1 MTNTSE
7 NINLETKTFPVR
19 LEKEGV
25 ISIPQ
30 AMQDNL
36 SLSEGDM
43 LTFVQIGDLVL
54 LTLKKLQV
62 PQLADKIAA
71 LRQDAGLSIEDLLEG
86 LEQEREAIWLEQQKD
101 A

>member
-7 NINLETKTFPVR
+7 NINIEIKTFPVR

-25 ISIPQ
+25 ITIPQ
-30 AMQDNL
+30 AMQNNL

-43 LTFVQIGDLVL
+43 LMFVQIGDLFL
-54 LTLKKLQV
+54 LTLKQPQV
-62 PQLADKIAA
+62 PQLADKIAG
-71 LRQDAGLSIEDLLEG
+71 LRLDAGLSIEDLLEG
-86 LEQEREAIWLEQQKD
+86 LEQEREAIWLQQED

>member
-1 MTNTSE
+1 M
-7 NINLETKTFPVR
+7 R

-25 ISIPQ
+25 ISIPP

>member
-7 NINLETKTFPVR
+7 NINIEIKTFPVR

-25 ISIPQ
+25 ITIPQ
-30 AMQDNL
+30 AMQNNL

-43 LTFVQIGDLVL
+43 LMFVQIGDLVL
-54 LTLKKLQV
+54 LTLKQPQV
-62 PQLADKIAA
+62 SQLADKIAG
-71 LRQDAGLSIEDLLEG
+71 LRVDAGLSIEDLLEG
-86 LEQEREAIWLEQQKD
+86 LEQEREAIWLQQKD